1 MTFASVRVRALG
13 LFLLGAFVR
22 ACFWVATPDREL
34 PNSIAYE
41 GDAPKWLQI
50 LADVPGDIQSAL
62 PLYPPGMSWL
72 LPVLTDGQS
81 FVFARLSMV
90 LLGALLAPLLY
101 LLLRRSLSERVAAVS
116 GGFVAVS
123 SGLVV
128 LGSGL
133 HSDIPYLFLFLV
145 GLFPYEVMRR
155 SASVVAA
162 VQFGLTQA
170 LACYLRV
177 DHLAF
182 VVMALVWLAARTK
195 PRGGVSALIA
205 PATILLVFA
214 PWQFHIAAQIDR
226 ANAQG
231 FPGRELKVLPL
242 ANSLPWDA
250 DALALVNQTP
260 GFSRELAFAFVN
272 NTMNVRGAKRV
283 TIRDLTVLDEAY
295 GYRPEALSTPLLAMY
310 GPLNFCLANY
320 ETSTGA
326 FSRAAF
332 DHRPPLVGGVDRYSS
347 MIRICLQPN
356 GPLRF
361 DYPPHLEIINHGYR
375 IGIER
380 LWARPGWAMW
390 LFGQKVLKAWR
401 GTATGIGSYA
411 LPLGMS
417 GLREPVD
424 MTVSMTSTASIW
436 RALLLALGVF
446 GVFCARRA
454 PSVSPF
460 LLFVFAKLVA
470 VVLFFGYAR
479 MGALCIPSFAVF
491 WAIGLDR
498 LLFTRM
504 PAVWLKRLLWVA
516 VVTIVLMEGV
526 RCMMGDW
533 PKMQRVGPAL
543 GPIIGRDERV
553 IVNYE

>member
-1 MTFASVRVRALG
+1 MTFASIRVRALS

-22 ACFWVATPDREL
+22 ACFWLATPDREL

-41 GDAPKWLQI
+41 GDAPKWLQL

-72 LPVLTDGQS
+72 LPLLTDGQS
-81 FVFARLSMV
+81 FGLARSFMV
-90 LLGALLAPLLY
+90 VIGALLAPLLY
-101 LLLRRSLSERVAAVS
+101 LLLRRSLSERVAVIA
-116 GGFVAVS
+116 GLLVAVS

-133 HSDIPYLFLFLV
+133 HSDIPYLLLFVV
-145 GLFPYEVMRR
+145 GLFPFASMRR
-155 SASVVAA
+155 SANVGAA
-162 VQFGLTQA
+162 ILFGVIQA

-182 VVMALVWLAARTK
+182 VVMALTWLAVRTK

-205 PATILLVFA
+205 AATILLVFA
-214 PWQFHIAAQIDR
+214 PWQLHISAQVNR
-226 ANAQG
+226 ANTQG

-272 NTMNVRGAKRV
+272 NTMNTRGAKRV
-283 TIRDLTVLDEAY
+283 TIRDLSVLDDAY
-295 GYRPEALSTPLLAMY
+295 GYRPEELSTPLLAMY

-320 ETSTGA
+320 EKSTGG

-347 MIRICLQPN
+347 MIRVCLQSN

-375 IGIER
+375 IGLER
-380 LWARPGWAMW
+380 LWARPSWAMW
-390 LFGQKVLKAWR
+390 LFGQKILNAWR

-424 MTVSMTSTASIW
+424 MTVSMTSIASLW
-436 RALLLALGVF
+436 RALLLALAVF
-446 GVFCARRA
+446 GLFCARSA
-454 PSVSPF
+454 SGVSPF
-460 LLFVFAKLVA
+460 LLFVVAKLVA

-479 MGALCIPSFAVF
+479 MGALCIPSFAVL
-491 WAIGLDR
+491 WAIGLNR
-498 LLFTRM
+498 LFLGVSV
-504 PAVWLKRLLWVA
+504 AWLKKLLWTFVVA
-516 VVTIVLMEGV
+516 VVLIEGV
-526 RCMMGDW
+526 RCLMGDW
-533 PKMQRVGPAL
+533 PKMQRVGPAS
-543 GPIIGRDERV
+543 GPIVGRDERV
-553 IVNYE
+553 LVTYE

>member
-1 MTFASVRVRALG
+1 M
-13 LFLLGAFVR
+13 
-22 ACFWVATPDREL
+22 
-34 PNSIAYE
+34 
-41 GDAPKWLQI
+41 
-50 LADVPGDIQSAL
+50 
-62 PLYPPGMSWL
+62 
-72 LPVLTDGQS
+72 
-81 FVFARLSMV
+81 
-90 LLGALLAPLLY
+90 
-101 LLLRRSLSERVAAVS
+101 
-116 GGFVAVS
+116 
-123 SGLVV
+123 
-128 LGSGL
+128 
-133 HSDIPYLFLFLV
+133 
-145 GLFPYEVMRR
+145 
-155 SASVVAA
+155 
-162 VQFGLTQA
+162 
-170 LACYLRV
+170 
-177 DHLAF
+177 
-182 VVMALVWLAARTK
+182 
-195 PRGGVSALIA
+195 
-205 PATILLVFA
+205 FA

-231 FPGRELKVLPL
+231 FPGRELKALPL

-250 DALALVNQTP
+250 DALALVNQVP
-260 GFSRELAFAFVN
+260 GFSRELAFAFIN

-283 TIRDLTVLDEAY
+283 TIRDLAVLDEAY

-347 MIRICLQPN
+347 MIQICLQPN

-380 LWARPGWAMW
+380 LWAKPGWAMW
-390 LFGQKVLKAWR
+390 LFGQKVLNAWR

-424 MTVSMTSTASIW
+424 MAVSMTSTASVW
-436 RALLLALGVF
+436 RFLLLALAVF
-446 GVFCARRA
+446 GAFCARSTS
-454 PSVSPF
+454 SVSSF
-460 LLFVFAKLVA
+460 LLFVVAKLIA

-498 LLFTRM
+498 LVLARM
-504 PAVWLKRLLWVA
+504 PAARFKRLLWA
-516 VVTIVLMEGV
+516 FVVTVVLIEGV
-526 RCMMGDW
+526 RCLAGEW
-533 PKMQRVGPAL
+533 PKMQRVGPAA